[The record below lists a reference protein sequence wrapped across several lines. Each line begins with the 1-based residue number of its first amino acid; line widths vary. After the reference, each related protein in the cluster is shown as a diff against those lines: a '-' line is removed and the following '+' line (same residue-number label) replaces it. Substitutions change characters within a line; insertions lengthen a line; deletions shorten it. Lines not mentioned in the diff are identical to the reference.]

1 MDNTQP
7 RTFPN
12 DAATQRSTLIAPIR
26 DVRLPAHITEQSI
39 PELDEE
45 RLHARAERYR
55 YRDEGGAYKGHVRG
69 ILTGA
74 FLGTAL
80 GGVFGAITYGAL
92 SGLAAIG
99 AFGLSAVALPAL
111 PIMMMGFMACGVF
124 MGVKGFGSVGSAAGA
139 MSYNLAEK
147 HARSL
152 VKSTLISKGPG
163 KENELDEPSFEGRY
177 GHHFEVPPDR
187 DASTPYHWKTGA
199 IGAGIGASLG
209 GIIAGA
215 GSLAPV
221 AFGELLLTAG
231 HAVPALAAILTPAA
245 LPLVAVGA
253 FAVFGAT
260 FGINRSL
267 FRSVF
272 NLTDGWVKG
281 SVGGNDLPTVEKEL
295 AKARTPE
302 EREQIRVQLKAE
314 YETALR
320 RQEKI
325 HELDE
330 SYYKKIFWHSVGGR
344 FNGLMGGN
352 LIGMTV
358 GAALGLVV
366 GGLAIAA
373 GVATGGIAPAV
384 VLGGLAM
391 AGTTVGGL
399 MGQEIFAETGTMSG
413 MTSMGKAIDEEFE
426 RTQAL
431 RAKGIT
437 PTVSKMPKDNGI
449 INFKSLALCT
459 VVGLAAGAALWPVL
473 STVGLFA
480 GLHGAAGIAASSIS
494 VGLIGAA
501 YGIKAKVLQAFG
513 DFSQKLYSGNLFG
526 KDGTEYAQEHEK
538 TRVPD
543 ASFVKQ
549 PAVSRGAVEP
559 ITSEDVKKLNTQ
571 VDGRPVNFANTL
583 AAQAAQPLL
592 QQR

>member
-1 MDNTQP
+1 MDKSQP
-7 RTFPN
+7 ITLPN
-12 DAATQRSTLIAPIR
+12 DADTQRSKLIAPIR
-26 DVRLPAHITEQSI
+26 DVRLPAHILEDTI

-69 ILTGA
+69 MLTGA

-92 SGLAAIG
+92 TGLAAIS
-99 AFGLSAVALPAL
+99 AFGITVASLPAL
-111 PIMMMGFMACGVF
+111 PVMMMGFMACGIF

-152 VKSTLISKGPG
+152 VKSKIISKGHG

-187 DASTPYHWKTGA
+187 DAGTFYHWKTGA
-199 IGAGIGASLG
+199 IGTGIGAGLG
-209 GIIAGA
+209 GIVAGA
-215 GSLAPV
+215 GSLAPA
-221 AFGELLLTAG
+221 AFGELLLAAG
-231 HAVPALAAILTPAA
+231 HAAPLLAPVLTTAA
-245 LPLVAVGA
+245 FPLVAVGA
-253 FAVFGAT
+253 FALFGAT
-260 FGINRSL
+260 FGINRSI

-281 SVGGNDLPTVEKEL
+281 SPTGNDLPTVEKEL

-330 SYYKKIFWHSVGGR
+330 TYYKKIFWHSIGGR
-344 FNGLMGGN
+344 FNGFMGGN

-358 GAALGLVV
+358 GAALGLAV

-373 GVATGGIAPAV
+373 GVATGGIGASV
-384 VLGGLAM
+384 ILGGLAM

-437 PTVSKMPKDNGI
+437 PSVSKMPKDNGML
-449 INFKSLALCT
+449 NLKSLALCT
-459 VVGLAAGAALWPVL
+459 VIGLVAGAALWPVL
-473 STVGLFA
+473 STAGLFA
-480 GLHGAAGIAASSIS
+480 GLHGATGIAASSIS
-494 VGLIGAA
+494 VGLIGAT
-501 YGIKAKVLQAFG
+501 YGLKAKVLQAFG

-526 KDGTEYAQEHEK
+526 KDGTEYAEEHEK
-538 TRVPD
+538 TRVPE
-543 ASFVKQ
+543 ASMLKT
-549 PAVSRGAVEP
+549 PADSRGVVEA
-559 ITSEDVKKLNTQ
+559 ITADDMSKLNTQ
-571 VDGRPVNFANTL
+571 LDGRPANFANRL
-583 AAQAAQPLL
+583 ASQQMQPML